1 MTDFSA
7 QILFFVFFRLN
18 NFVFENYCI
27 SLRQIKDG
35 MRVVSHKKLKD
46 FYTTKGHEN
55 SRVALQRWYD
65 IAIKAE
71 WKNFSDVKADFSAVD
86 NAGNQHYVFNIKGN
100 DYRLVVVIKFVMGYI
115 YIRFVGTHDEYDKID
130 C

>member
-1 MTDFSA
+1 MYLK
-7 QILFFVFFRLN
+7 IFVYLCGKF
-18 NFVFENYCI
+18 
-27 SLRQIKDG
+27 KDS

-46 FYTTKGHEN
+46 FYTTSGREN

-65 IAIKAE
+65 IAVKAE
-71 WKNFSDVKADFSAVD
+71 WKNFSDIKADFTAVD
-86 NAGNQHYVFNIKGN
+86 NVGNQHYVFNIKGN

-130 C
+130 CSTI